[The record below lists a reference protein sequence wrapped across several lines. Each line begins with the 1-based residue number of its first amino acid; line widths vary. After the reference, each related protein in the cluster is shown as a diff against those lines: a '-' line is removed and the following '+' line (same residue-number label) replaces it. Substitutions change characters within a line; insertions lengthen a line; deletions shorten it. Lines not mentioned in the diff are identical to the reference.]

1 MASTRSRWS
10 TRSRYIPKTHQVEHQ
25 DTPLHSVTHQV
36 ALLVVASVLLK
47 RQLLDFI
54 AAAHRKRIE
63 PEDYTVWVRDLPRA
77 ADVET
82 LDRQRE
88 VRSN

>member
-10 TRSRYIPKTHQVEHQ
+10 TRSRYIPK
-25 DTPLHSVTHQV
+25 THQV

-54 AAAHRKRIE
+54 AAAHQKRIE